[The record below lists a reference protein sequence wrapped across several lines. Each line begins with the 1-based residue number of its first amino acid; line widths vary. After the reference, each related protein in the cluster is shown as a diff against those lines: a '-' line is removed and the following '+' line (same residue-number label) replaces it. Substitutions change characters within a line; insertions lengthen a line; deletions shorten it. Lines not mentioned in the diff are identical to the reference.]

1 MPAIH
6 VWPKRLKEFLLAHP
20 LYKSPTVQ
28 YRPQLWFEKVN
39 VGLGNV

>member
-20 LYKSPTVQ
+20 LYKSPGKAAS
-28 YRPQLWFEKVN
+28 RPLFPN
-39 VGLGNV
+39 FLSPP